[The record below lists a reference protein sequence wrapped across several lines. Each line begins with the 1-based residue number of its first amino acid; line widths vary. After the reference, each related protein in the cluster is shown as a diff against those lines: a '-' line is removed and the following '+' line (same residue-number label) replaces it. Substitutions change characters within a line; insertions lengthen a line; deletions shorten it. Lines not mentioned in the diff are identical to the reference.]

1 MARRGTWHDVPC
13 HATPRFRENVARRG
27 TWRATRGAEIFT
39 RATPCPV
46 LVLTWRALCPGET
59 WRGVACHA
67 RSGTRKTG
75 RAITGRRFLNPL
87 IFQHFNSWKISTF
100 RTLQSTHSISTR
112 DKEKIASKIA
122 PYSKGC
128 FFLAEKTNAFYSICE
143 INRTFLINLIHVL

>member
-1 MARRGTWHDVPC
+1 MARRGTWHGVPC
-13 HATPRFRENVARRG
+13 HATPRFRVNVARRG

-75 RAITGRRFLNPL
+75 RAITVRWRDGFGGYKLSYHYFILGNLAIKIPASNTFPIFERFYPILAN
-87 IFQHFNSWKISTF
+87 KISQPWYNNLEELDF
-100 RTLQSTHSISTR
+100 QLPH
-112 DKEKIASKIA
+112 
-122 PYSKGC
+122 C
-128 FFLAEKTNAFYSICE
+128 NCE
-143 INRTFLINLIHVL
+143 WFV